1 MYCPECGTQLPNDSV
16 FCGNCGVKIE
26 VPAEPAHRKPQKGK
40 KKSPKKSRKKSPSM
54 RSIVLLAAAVIL
66 TGILIVFFV
75 KAQGTGE
82 NVGRTDRQSESFSAE
97 DSASGKP
104 EGLPAANMQTNAAS
118 PHEAAKNEDAGAG
131 SENTAEKVVSSLST
145 ADYAKALDFEW
156 FLDCEL
162 SNGFEAGLV
171 ITNPGAVNGIQ
182 GNEAVLLNGGWKAF
196 LSDTLTKPYNPYIER
211 YFNVNIDTDGNR
223 FDATM
228 NWKYMYFPERGQSQE
243 EEGSDLFRGTWDFA
257 SATATCESD
266 YGKIVFDHF
275 FITPDSGAEY
285 ATGTF
290 YWISG
295 ETERIALKRAAP

>member
-97 DSASGKP
+97 DSASG
-104 EGLPAANMQTNAAS
+104 ETESLPTVSAQTDPAI
-118 PHEAAKNEDAGAG
+118 PYETAKKAVTGT
-131 SENTAEKVVSSLST
+131 SIENTAEKAVSSLST
-145 ADYAKALDFEW
+145 ADYAKATDFEW

-162 SNGFEAGLV
+162 SSGFEAGLV

-182 GNEAVLLNGGWKAF
+182 GNEAALLNGGWKAF

-223 FDATM
+223 FDAAM

-243 EEGSDLFRGTWDFA
+243 EEGSDMFRGTWDPAA
-257 SATATCESD
+257 STATCESD
-266 YGKIVFDHF
+266 YGRIVFDHF
-275 FITPDSGAEY
+275 FIAPDLSAEY

-295 ETERIALKRAAP
+295 ETERIALKRTAP